1 MEFDDIWHQAVRPL
15 NQEQIDYLLPLGR
28 TVHFAAG
35 DYLWRTGD
43 VSGEFYV
50 LLKGVLDILGDA
62 GSEEELVF
70 RATPGQFM
78 GEFNFFTGE
87 RQPLSCQVREAS
99 DVLIVPHEQMLG
111 VLSNVPEISDLVVT
125 AFAAR
130 RQISMQLDTSGMV
143 VVGHEDDPVA
153 SRLREFASRNR
164 IPCGWAELGSPA
176 AATLTE
182 RFGLEGDETVAIV
195 HGKTLLREPTNLEIA
210 KALGMDRAIRDGRKA
225 ELIVVG
231 AGPAGL
237 AASVYGASEG
247 LETLAIE
254 DTAIG
259 GQAGSSSRIE
269 NYLGFP
275 TGLSGIELAYR
286 SEVQAVKFGAQLSV
300 PSHAT
305 KFYPCDDGFCIELG
319 DGVKLFG
326 ASVVIASGAR
336 YRKLNVDNLEAYE
349 GKGIFYAAT
358 DFEVQFCRKTDAIV
372 VGGGNSAGQAAMF
385 LSRHAHHVHVLVRS
399 ASLAS
404 SMSHYLLSR
413 LENDPRITIHYQ
425 TEIVA
430 LHGDDHLERVTLR
443 HCGTANER
451 EVVSRAVF
459 VMIGAAP
466 NAAWLGDAVML
477 DSHGFILTGTEAGAT
492 TPFETS
498 LPGVFAVGDV
508 RSGSVKRVASAVGEG
523 SVVISY
529 VHRYLMDRRHEA
541 EPAAR

>member
-1 MEFDDIWHQAVRPL
+1 MEFDDIRRQADRPF
-15 NQEQIDYLLPLGR
+15 NQDQIDYLMPLGR
-28 TVHFAAG
+28 TENLAAG
-35 DYLWRTGD
+35 EYLWRTGD
-43 VSGEFYV
+43 VTGDFYV
-50 LLKGVLDILGDA
+50 LLEGKLDILADA
-62 GSEEELVF
+62 GPEEELVF

-87 RQPLSCQVREAS
+87 LQPLSCRVYE
-99 DVLIVPHEQMLG
+99 DCNVLIVPRQQILG

-130 RQISMQLDTSGMV
+130 RQLAMQLETSGMV
-143 VVGHEDDPVA
+143 LVGHEDDPVA
-153 SRLREFASRNR
+153 GRLREFASRNQ
-164 IPCGWAELGSPA
+164 IPCGWAAYGSEA
-176 AATLTE
+176 AHTLAD
-182 RFGLEGDETVAIV
+182 RFDLEGEKTVAIV
-195 HGKTLLREPTNLEIA
+195 HGKTVLNEPTTLEVA
-210 KALGMDRAIRDGRKA
+210 KALGLDRAIRDGRKA

-286 SEVQAVKFGAQLSV
+286 GEVQAVKFGAQLSV

-305 KFYPCDDGFCIELG
+305 SFYPCDDGYCIELA
-319 DGVKLFG
+319 DGLKIFG
-326 ASVVIASGAR
+326 ASVVVASGAR
-336 YRKLNVDNLEAYE
+336 YRKLNVDNLESYE

-358 DFEVQFCRKTDAIV
+358 DFEAQFCRKTDAIV

-385 LSRHAHHVHVLVRS
+385 LSRHAHHVHVLVRG
-399 ASLAS
+399 ASLAA

-430 LHGDDHLERVTLR
+430 LHGDQHLERATLR
-443 HCGTANER
+443 NRENANER
-451 EVVSRAVF
+451 EVVTRAVF
-459 VMIGAAP
+459 VMIGATP
-466 NAAWLGDAVML
+466 NARWLGDAVML
-477 DSHGFILTGTEAGAT
+477 DSHGFVLTGTEAGAT

-529 VHRYLMDRRHEA
+529 VHRYLMDRREETTPAEA
-541 EPAAR
+541 